1 MTMTMPKRA
10 KSEDG
15 GGSMSPQNAFRRN
28 SVPHA
33 SWSPSGRQQS
43 FPILPTTTASLG
55 GSPHVRRKG
64 DGGAT
69 SVPRVTLFAF
79 LCAIVG
85 AGCYG
90 RMYNLNRRLE
100 RTVAELADLEVEYT
114 LTKSEIDVALAKSSD
129 IARLKANSVARAAE
143 LSRDLDLV
151 RTDLDKE
158 RLARDELSR
167 KLNVAIQDELGLREA
182 REEADRLKTSIQ
194 THSMQEVR
202 EK

>member
-1 MTMTMPKRA
+1 MTMLKRA

-15 GGSMSPQNAFRRN
+15 GSPSTPNVFGRN
-28 SVPHA
+28 GAPYA
-33 SWSPSGRQQS
+33 SWSPSGHQS
-43 FPILPTTTASLG
+43 SSPILPTTTAFQG
-55 GSPHVRRKG
+55 GSPYVRRKV

-69 SVPRVTLFAF
+69 SVPRVTLYTF

-90 RMYNLNRRLE
+90 RMYTLNRQLE
-100 RTVAELADLEVEYT
+100 RTVVELADLEVEYT
-114 LTKSEIDVALAKSSD
+114 LAESVIEVALANSSN
-129 IARLKANSVARAAE
+129 IARSKETYVARAAE

>member
-1 MTMTMPKRA
+1 M
-10 KSEDG
+10 
-15 GGSMSPQNAFRRN
+15 
-28 SVPHA
+28 
-33 SWSPSGRQQS
+33 
-43 FPILPTTTASLG
+43 
-55 GSPHVRRKG
+55 
-64 DGGAT
+64 
-69 SVPRVTLFAF
+69 
-79 LCAIVG
+79 
-85 AGCYG
+85 
-90 RMYNLNRRLE
+90 
-100 RTVAELADLEVEYT
+100 AELADLEVEYT
-114 LTKSEIDVALAKSSD
+114 LAKSEIDVALVKSSD

-202 EK
+202 GK

>member
-1 MTMTMPKRA
+1 M
-10 KSEDG
+10 
-15 GGSMSPQNAFRRN
+15 
-28 SVPHA
+28 
-33 SWSPSGRQQS
+33 
-43 FPILPTTTASLG
+43 
-55 GSPHVRRKG
+55 
-64 DGGAT
+64 
-69 SVPRVTLFAF
+69 
-79 LCAIVG
+79 
-85 AGCYG
+85 
-90 RMYNLNRRLE
+90 
-100 RTVAELADLEVEYT
+100 AELADLEVEYT
-114 LTKSEIDVALAKSSD
+114 FAKSEIDVALVKSSD

-182 REEADRLKTSIQ
+182 REEADRLKTLIQ

>member
-1 MTMTMPKRA
+1 M
-10 KSEDG
+10 
-15 GGSMSPQNAFRRN
+15 
-28 SVPHA
+28 
-33 SWSPSGRQQS
+33 
-43 FPILPTTTASLG
+43 
-55 GSPHVRRKG
+55 
-64 DGGAT
+64 
-69 SVPRVTLFAF
+69 
-79 LCAIVG
+79 
-85 AGCYG
+85 
-90 RMYNLNRRLE
+90 
-100 RTVAELADLEVEYT
+100 AELADLEVEYT
-114 LTKSEIDVALAKSSD
+114 LAKSEIDVALAKSSD

>member
-1 MTMTMPKRA
+1 M
-10 KSEDG
+10 
-15 GGSMSPQNAFRRN
+15 
-28 SVPHA
+28 
-33 SWSPSGRQQS
+33 
-43 FPILPTTTASLG
+43 
-55 GSPHVRRKG
+55 
-64 DGGAT
+64 
-69 SVPRVTLFAF
+69 
-79 LCAIVG
+79 
-85 AGCYG
+85 
-90 RMYNLNRRLE
+90 
-100 RTVAELADLEVEYT
+100 AELADLEVEYT
-114 LTKSEIDVALAKSSD
+114 LAKSEVDVALAKSSD

-202 EK
+202 GK